1 MSGARTPAGAG
12 TPNERI
18 DVMIVCRSE
27 LLILGLERLLS
38 RSTDFAVRTYT
49 KLPERRAQPEAGG
62 EAEPRKRRGLRVA
75 IMSDRQSGDVVAEC
89 ERLLDSFVDEVVL
102 LLSRPNVDHM
112 LGCMGI
118 GVRAFVMEGE
128 RPETLVSAVR
138 SVARH
143 ETYVGQQTLD
153 LLVDWL
159 AERRS
164 GEGRRKRDRD
174 RDLLRLLAEGRS
186 TSEIAE
192 WMQLAPKTV
201 RNRVSTLY
209 RRLGVHS
216 RAAAVRMAEE
226 RGLLDPRDEGRRA
239 LRPEDR

>member
-27 LLILGLERLLS
+27 LLLLGLERLLS
-38 RSTDFAVRTYT
+38 RSTDFAVRTYA
-49 KLPERRAQPEAGG
+49 KLPEPRAQPEAGG

-164 GEGRRKRDRD
+164 AEGRRKRDRD

-209 RRLGVHS
+209 KRLGVHS
-216 RAAAVRMAEE
+216 RAAAVRLAEE

>member
-1 MSGARTPAGAG
+1 
-12 TPNERI
+12 
-18 DVMIVCRSE
+18 
-27 LLILGLERLLS
+27 
-38 RSTDFAVRTYT
+38 
-49 KLPERRAQPEAGG
+49 
-62 EAEPRKRRGLRVA
+62 
-75 IMSDRQSGDVVAEC
+75 MSDRQCNDVVAEC

-102 LLSRPNVDHM
+102 LLSRPNVDYM
-112 LGCMGI
+112 LACMGI
-118 GVRAFVMEGE
+118 GVRSFVMEGE
-128 RPETLVSAVR
+128 PPETLVSAVR
-138 SVARH
+138 SVARQ

-159 AERRS
+159 AEGS
-164 GEGRRKRDRD
+164 GEGRRKRDKD

-209 RRLGVHS
+209 KRLGVHS
-216 RAAAVRMAEE
+216 RAAAVRLAEE

-239 LRPEDR
+239 SQPEDR

>member
-1 MSGARTPAGAG
+1 MSGARTPTEAG
-12 TPNERI
+12 TPPDRI
-18 DVMIVCRSE
+18 EVMIVCRSE
-27 LLILGLERLLS
+27 LLLLGLERLLS
-38 RSTDFAVRTYT
+38 RSPDFAVRTYA
-49 KLPERRAQPEAGG
+49 KVPVPAQPEAGG
-62 EAEPRKRRGLRVA
+62 EERPRKRRALRVA
-75 IMSDRQSGDVVAEC
+75 IMSDRQSDDVVAEC

-102 LLSRPNVDHM
+102 LLSRPNVDYM

-118 GVRAFVMEGE
+118 GVRSFVMEGE

-138 SVARH
+138 SVARQ

-164 GEGRRKRDRD
+164 GEGRRQRDKD
-174 RDLLRLLAEGRS
+174 HDLLRLLAEGRS

-216 RAAAVRMAEE
+216 RAAAVRLAEE

-239 LRPEDR
+239 SRPEDR

>member
-1 MSGARTPAGAG
+1 MPHE
-12 TPNERI
+12 PI

-27 LLILGLERLLS
+27 LLLLGLERLLS
-38 RSTDFAVRTYT
+38 QSPDLAVRTYA
-49 KLPERRAQPEAGG
+49 KVPEPPAQPEAGG
-62 EAEPRKRRGLRVA
+62 EDRPRKRRGLRIA

-102 LLSRPNVDHM
+102 LLSRPNVDYM
-112 LGCMGI
+112 LACMGV
-118 GVRAFVMEGE
+118 GVRSFVMEGE
-128 RPETLVSAVR
+128 RPETLISAVR
-138 SVARH
+138 SVARQ

-159 AERRS
+159 AEGRS
-164 GEGRRKRDRD
+164 GESRRRRDKD
-174 RDLLRLLAEGRS
+174 RDLLRLLAQGRS

-209 RRLGVHS
+209 RSLGVHS
-216 RAAAVRMAEE
+216 RAAAVRLAEE

-239 LRPEDR
+239 SRPGDR

>member
-1 MSGARTPAGAG
+1 MDKTEKREDYPGGYPMVYDPATGETKVYPIPVKHHGINVVTTTHAA
-12 TPNERI
+12 
-18 DVMIVCRSE
+18 
-27 LLILGLERLLS
+27 
-38 RSTDFAVRTYT
+38 ST
-49 KLPERRAQPEAGG
+49 
-62 EAEPRKRRGLRVA
+62 VA
-75 IMSDRQSGDVVAEC
+75 MAPPDAIY
-89 ERLLDSFVDEVVL
+89 
-102 LLSRPNVDHM
+102 
-112 LGCMGI
+112 
-118 GVRAFVMEGE
+118 VMEGE

-138 SVARH
+138 SVARQ

-159 AERRS
+159 ADRRS

-209 RRLGVHS
+209 KRLGVHS
-216 RAAAVRMAEE
+216 RAAAVRLAEE

-239 LRPEDR
+239 SKPEDR